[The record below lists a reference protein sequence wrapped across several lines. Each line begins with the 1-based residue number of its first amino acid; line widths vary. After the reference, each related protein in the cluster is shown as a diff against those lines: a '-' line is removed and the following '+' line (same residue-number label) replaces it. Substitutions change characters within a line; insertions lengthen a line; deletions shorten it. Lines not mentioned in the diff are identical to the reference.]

1 MDLFEAAK
9 FYGDFSQV
17 WDDCRAELSE
27 NVDATNIPEE
37 KILSCPAYLTKA

>member
-17 WDDCRAELSE
+17 WEDCRTELSE
-27 NVDATNIPEE
+27 NVDAINIPGE
-37 KILSCPAYLTKA
+37 KFLSCPSEPTEA

>member
-17 WDDCRAELSE
+17 WEDCRAELSE
-27 NVDATNIPEE
+27 NVEAMSVSEE
-37 KILSCPAYLTKA
+37 KILSCPPEFDEA

>member
-17 WDDCRAELSE
+17 WTEYRAELSE
-27 NVDATNIPEE
+27 NPGDTNTEE
-37 KILSCPAYLTKA
+37 KILTCPGLSTEA

>member
-17 WDDCRAELSE
+17 WEDYRAELSE
-27 NVDATNIPEE
+27 NVDGMNIPEE
-37 KILSCPAYLTKA
+37 KILSCPPELTEA

>member
-17 WDDCRAELSE
+17 WEDCRTELSE
-27 NVDATNIPEE
+27 NVDAINIPEE
-37 KILSCPAYLTKA
+37 KILTCPREFDEA

>member
-17 WDDCRAELSE
+17 WEDYRAELCE
-27 NVDATNIPEE
+27 NVDAMSMPEE
-37 KILSCPAYLTKA
+37 KILTCLSEFDEA